1 MRLQQRGDQPLGL
14 PNSQRKESTVRRTAD
29 LDDLSRRAAVAFA
42 GRARRAGLVD
52 VGYTTMDTPV
62 GRLLIATTRNGL
74 VRLAFP
80 EEPEDVVLEE
90 LAATLSP
97 RVIASPNMTDGVRRQ
112 LEAYFEGR
120 GRGLRTRVDWALTPA
135 GFFRRV
141 LEVTARIPFGSV
153 STYGQVAKLAGSP
166 RAARAAGNALHE
178 NPIPIV
184 VPCHRVVPSSGGIGK
199 YGGREWRK
207 AFLLGL
213 EGATAESGG
222 SAETQA
228 SVVRTPQIGR

>member
-1 MRLQQRGDQPLGL
+1 M
-14 PNSQRKESTVRRTAD
+14 RRTAE
-29 LDDLSRRAAVAFA
+29 LDDLSRRAAVEFA

-62 GRLLIATTRNGL
+62 GRLLVATTRNGL

-80 EEPEDVVLEE
+80 EEPEDDVLEE

-112 LEAYFEGR
+112 LDAYFEGR
-120 GRGLRTRVDWALTPA
+120 RRSFAVPIDWAFVPQ

-141 LEVTARIPFGSV
+141 LEATARIPFGSV
-153 STYGQVAKLAGSP
+153 STYGTVARQAGSP

-178 NPIPIV
+178 NPVPIV
-184 VPCHRVVPSSGGIGK
+184 VPCHRVVPASGGIGQ
-199 YGGREWRK
+199 YGGEEWRK
-207 AFLLGL
+207 AWLLRL
-213 EGATAESGG
+213 EGAIRA
-222 SAETQA
+222 
-228 SVVRTPQIGR
+228 